1 MHPVAPLLL
10 FLAFAA
16 GVVALIV
23 PVLLAVAWRRR
34 TQVPL
39 RVFFYGM
46 LTFFVFQPVLRL
58 SWQAP
63 LFHWLGS
70 DPRWHLPMLVFAAL
84 TAGLFEECG
93 RWVAFRYLLPK
104 RHDAPTAVML
114 GLGHGGLEAMLLVG
128 VGFLA
133 LGTGYLLA
141 HAGVVVPEGV
151 QSLIGSQFAGMT
163 LASPFLALLER
174 ASAMAA
180 HVGLSL
186 IVLQAFVRGT
196 KRWLAYAIAFHFLF
210 DLAAVLLTRYWHV
223 DTVLVEVLLFV
234 CGVVL
239 LWLGLRWSRRMTGAG
254 EASTGHVA

>member
-1 MHPVAPLLL
+1 MHPVALSLVLLTL
-10 FLAFAA
+10 AA
-16 GVVALIV
+16 GLVAL
-23 PVLLAVAWRRR
+23 LAPAWLAAVWRRR
-34 TQVPL
+34 TQVPW

-46 LTFFVFQPVLRL
+46 LTFFVFQPVLRM
-58 SWQAP
+58 SWQIP
-63 LFHWLGS
+63 LFRWLAH

-151 QSLIGSQFAGMT
+151 QSVIGSQFAGMT

-174 ASAMAA
+174 TSALAA

-196 KRWLAYAIAFHFLF
+196 KRWLAYAIALHFLF
-210 DLAAVLLTRYWHV
+210 DFAVVLLTRHWHV
-223 DTVLVEVLLFV
+223 DTVLIEVILFV
-234 CGVVL
+234 SSVAL
-239 LWLGLRWSRRMTGAG
+239 LLLGIRWSRRTTGDG
-254 EASTGHVA
+254 DASTGHIA

>member
-1 MHPVAPLLL
+1 MHPVAPVLL
-10 FLAFAA
+10 FLTLAA
-16 GVVALIV
+16 GVVALLA
-23 PVLLAVAWRRR
+23 PAVLAAAWRCR
-34 TQVPL
+34 TQVPW

-46 LTFFVFQPVLRL
+46 LTFFVFQPGLRM
-58 SWQAP
+58 SWQVQ
-63 LFHWLGS
+63 LYRWLAH
-70 DPRWHLPMLVFAAL
+70 DPRWHVPMLVFAAL

-104 RHDAPTAVML
+104 RHEAQTAVML

-151 QSLIGSQFAGMT
+151 QSLIGAQFAGMT
-163 LASPFLALLER
+163 LVSPFLALLER
-174 ASAMAA
+174 TSALAA

-196 KRWLAYAIAFHFLF
+196 KRWLAYAIAIHFVF
-210 DLAAVLLTRYWHV
+210 DLAVVLLTRYWHV
-223 DTVLVEVLLFV
+223 DTVLVEAILFACSV
-234 CGVVL
+234 AI
-239 LWLGLRWSRRMTGAG
+239 LWRAIRWSRWGTGASD
-254 EASTGHVA
+254 ARTGHAV